1 MGPFFTI
8 NDVIQLLKYRLQSVS
23 EILYVFSNFVFFRL
37 LLNDND
43 ISRIPALGLF
53 NRLPNLQ
60 SLDLSRNNIE
70 TIEEGAFEG
79 ANSILEM

>member
-1 MGPFFTI
+1 MKF
-8 NDVIQLLKYRLQSVS
+8 NSSLS
-23 EILYVFSNFVFFRL
+23 RL

-79 ANSILEM
+79 ANSIVDM